1 MAESPEIQEVHRVV
15 IRFAGDSGDG
25 MQLTGSQFSLAS
37 VVARKDIS
45 TLPEFPAEIRAPA
58 GTLGG
63 VSAFQIQVADQD
75 ILTPGDQPDVLV
87 AMNPA
92 SLKVSLPELPRG
104 ALIIVNTDA
113 FTAANLKKAGYERN
127 PLEDGSLKD
136 YQVIPVPITRLNRDA
151 VKEVK
156 GLDSKFVDRTKNFF
170 ALGLVYWLFDLPLE
184 PTLEWIEKKFGR
196 RNPAVAEANRR
207 ALQAGYH
214 FGETTELFQRRY
226 RIRKAHFPPGTYR
239 RVTGN
244 EAVAMGLVAA
254 ARKAGKRL
262 FYGAYPIT
270 PASDILHHLALL
282 RHFDVLAFQ
291 AEDEIAA
298 MGAAV
303 GAAFAGALA
312 VVGTSGPG
320 MLLKAEAL
328 NLAVMAELPV
338 VVIDVQRAGPSTGM
352 PTKVEQGDLLMAFYG
367 RNGESPL
374 IIVAPA
380 TPAECFDMAIEA
392 VRLAFRAMAPVIYL
406 SDGFLANS
414 SEPWRI
420 PDPEKLPALQV
431 KHPTAPQNGRFLP
444 FQRDPETLARPW
456 ALPGTPGLE
465 HRIGGLEKE
474 PGTGNVSYDPQHH
487 RQMVQERAEK
497 IARLAEVIPD
507 VEVDGPEEGDLLLV
521 GWGSTYGAIREAVY
535 QAQQEGKSV
544 AHVHLRYLNPFPRNL
559 GDVLRRYRGIL
570 VPELNTG
577 QLAQLLRARFLVDAR
592 PLPKVQGR
600 PFKVREIK
608 AAIDHWF
615 QKRV

>member
-1 MAESPEIQEVHRVV
+1 MAKSPEIQEVHRVV

-127 PLEDGSLKD
+127 PLEDGSLRD

-151 VKEVK
+151 VKDVE

-184 PTLEWIEKKFGR
+184 PTLEWIDKKFGR

-214 FGETTELFQRRY
+214 FGETAELFQRRY

-254 ARKAGKRL
+254 ARKAGKTL

-270 PASDILHHLALL
+270 PASDILHHLAPL
-282 RHFDVLAFQ
+282 RHFDVVTFQ

-312 VVGTSGPG
+312 AVGTSGPG

-420 PDPEKLPALQV
+420 PDPEDLPALTV
-431 KHPTAPQNGRFLP
+431 DHPTGPQNGRFLP
-444 FQRDPETLARPW
+444 FRRDPETLARPW

-474 PGTGNVSYDPQHH
+474 PETGNVSYDPQHH
-487 RQMVQERAEK
+487 WQMVQERAEK
-497 IARLAEVIPD
+497 IARLAEVIPE
-507 VEVDGPEEGDLLLV
+507 VEVFGPEEGDLLLV
-521 GWGSTYGAIREAVY
+521 GWGSTYGAIREAVR
-535 QAQQEGKSV
+535 QAQEEGKSV

-559 GDVLRRYRGIL
+559 EAVLRRYRGIL

-577 QLAQLLRARFLVDAR
+577 QLAQLLRARFLVEGQ

-600 PFKVREIK
+600 PFKVQEIK
-608 AAIDHWF
+608 AAIDDWF
-615 QKRV
+615 RQRA